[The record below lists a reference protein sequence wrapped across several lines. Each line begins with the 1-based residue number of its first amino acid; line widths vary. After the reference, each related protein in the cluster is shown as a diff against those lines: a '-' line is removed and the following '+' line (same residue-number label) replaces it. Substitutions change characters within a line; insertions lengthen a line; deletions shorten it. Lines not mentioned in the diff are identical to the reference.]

1 MKKVFLLLAILL
13 FLCCKSQPEDTLVTV
28 DGSFL
33 TKTEFEQYIPAS
45 QYRQLSDEQLTEFCD
60 NWVNQEVLYLEA
72 KKRNIHKE
80 DSIKIVIEEYTKNLL
95 AMDLVRREFAGTGVT
110 DAEVRTY
117 FEQHQDEFLYR
128 VKVGQ
133 IVLPNQQAA
142 LTTLAEIRAGADF
155 FKLARERSLT
165 RMEDPENPKVITDY
179 LQRGTIGDF
188 GTEELIWSLDIGEVS
203 EVIPY
208 IQGTYLIVKMMD
220 KRKTQAQADYDT
232 YSSAIYNYLLSQ
244 KYQNFLIQYVD
255 SLKKQYKVNID
266 LSVLK
271 ED

>member
-1 MKKVFLLLAILL
+1 VKKVLLLTAVFL
-13 FLCCKSQPEDTLVTV
+13 FLCCKSQPEDALVTV
-28 DGSFL
+28 DGSVL
-33 TKTEFEQYIPAS
+33 TRTEFEQYIPAS

-72 KKRNIHKE
+72 KKRGIHKE
-80 DSIKIVIEEYTKNLL
+80 DSITVVIEEYTKNLL

-110 DAEVRTY
+110 ETEVRAY

-133 IVLPNQQAA
+133 IVLPNMKAA
-142 LTTLAEIRAGADF
+142 QTTLAEIRAGADF

-165 RMEDPENPKVITDY
+165 RMEDPENPKVTTDY

-188 GTEELIWSLDIGEVS
+188 GTEELIWSLDPGEVS

-208 IQGTYLIVKMMD
+208 IQGTYLIVKMID
-220 KRKTQAQADYDT
+220 KRKTQARADYDT

-244 KYQNFLIQYVD
+244 KYQNFLVQYVD
-255 SLKKQYKVNID
+255 SVKQQYKVSID

-271 ED
+271 D

>member
-1 MKKVFLLLAILL
+1 MKRTLLLATVLL

-28 DGSFL
+28 NGSVL
-33 TKTEFEQYIPAS
+33 TRTEFEQYIPAS
-45 QYRQLSDEQLTEFCD
+45 QFNQLSDEQLTEFCD

-72 KKRNIHKE
+72 KKRGIHDE
-80 DSIKIVIEEYTKNLL
+80 DSIKIVIEEYKKNLL

-110 DAEVRTY
+110 EAEVRTY

-133 IVLPNQQAA
+133 IVLSNVQTAQ
-142 LTTLAEIRAGADF
+142 TTLAEIRAGADF

-188 GTEELIWSLDIGEVS
+188 GTEEVIWSLDIGEVS

-220 KRKTQAQADYDT
+220 KRKTQARADYDT
-232 YSSAIYNYLLSQ
+232 YSSAIYNYLLSR
-244 KYQNFLIQYVD
+244 KYQNFLVQYVD
-255 SLKKQYKVNID
+255 SLKQQYKINVD

-271 ED
+271 D